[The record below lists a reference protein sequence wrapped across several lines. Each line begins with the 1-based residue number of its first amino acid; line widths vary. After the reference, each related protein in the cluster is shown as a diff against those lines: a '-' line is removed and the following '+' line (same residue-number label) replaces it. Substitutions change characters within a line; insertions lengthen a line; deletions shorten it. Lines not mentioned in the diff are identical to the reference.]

1 MGLKKQIQ
9 DVIFRGDP
17 QSVIWRSD
25 ATVLSPKSKIY
36 SRKDCDVIFLRKGVY
51 LGSFDDREEFY
62 VVSNKRN
69 QIFTALFKKE
79 KEITDCNIYYIN
91 RVAQLENKWGTP
103 NKIDVYDKSYDM
115 QTHVGANGAYKFSI
129 NNSIKLFSKVQGAN
143 EFLTQ
148 DMVKEFFKSELNVE
162 IRNAIAT
169 VFLKNKYGL
178 DDIATITTKE
188 KQIAEQIKDIISPIF
203 ADYGV
208 AIEKFFIERF
218 MYDEDFLQMLNKI
231 KKDSILKNL
240 EFDLDKGLRK
250 DQRKESVKTAKV
262 PSEDFAFC
270 NECGHK
276 NPGTAKFCSNCGSK
290 M

>member
-1 MGLKKQIQ
+1 MLDIKLI
-9 DVIFRGDP
+9 
-17 QSVIWRSD
+17 
-25 ATVLSPKSKIY
+25 
-36 SRKDCDVIFLRKGVY
+36 
-51 LGSFDDREEFY
+51 REELDETIERLNLR
-62 VVSNKRN
+62 NKDFSYLR
-69 QIFTALFKKE
+69 
-79 KEITDCNIYYIN
+79 
-91 RVAQLENKWGTP
+91 
-103 NKIDVYDKSYDM
+103 DVYDWDVELRQIKTKVEGLKAKRNENSKLIG
-115 QTHVGANGAYKFSI
+115 QYKREKKDVSEI
-129 NNSIKLFSKVQGAN
+129 MKNIGNIGDEIKELDNLRDELDAKVTEALLTTPNVPHPKAIQG
-143 EFLTQ
+143 LTE
-148 DMVKEFFKSELNVE
+148 DDNVE